1 MLFYGITMVV
11 LYLVTATK
19 RTAEARLPL
28 FFLLTVNFVLER
40 LIRNHVHKHKP
51 VETKQNK

>member
-1 MLFYGITMVV
+1 MLFYGVSMIV

-28 FFLLTVNFVLER
+28 FAILTVNFILER
-40 LIRNHVHKHKP
+40 
-51 VETKQNK
+51 